1 MNWHFNSVA
10 VAAALLSVASCG
22 NSVDGPEGTK
32 TLQTDGIRITWIQDN
47 AKERLMERSLFPDA
61 SDSLVA
67 GLGLQD
73 GVPSTVSV
81 FLVETD
87 GKKMLF
93 DTGLGLPD
101 SRMLPSLQALGVA
114 PEDIDYLYLTHF
126 HGDHIGGMLKD
137 GKPVFTNAKV
147 YASKKEYD
155 AWMAMSDDRKAQVE
169 ETMAAYQDRL
179 HLFTAGDTLPGN
191 VLSID
196 APGHTPGHTVY
207 RVGDFLIVGDLMH
220 GVALQMEHPEISASY
235 DMDFPSAVSAR
246 KEVLKYASDSSLTMA
261 GMHFPAPA
269 FIQAG
274 K

>member
-67 GLGLQD
+67 SLGLQD
-73 GVPSTVSV
+73 GIPSTVSV

-114 PEDIDYLYLTHF
+114 PEDIDYLYITHF

-137 GKPVFTNAKV
+137 GKPVFP
-147 YASKKEYD
+147 E
-155 AWMAMSDDRKAQVE
+155 AQVYVPE
-169 ETMAAYQDRL
+169 RNTM
-179 HLFTAGDTLPGN
+179 PGCPC
-191 VLSID
+191 LR
-196 APGHTPGHTVY
+196 TVK
-207 RVGDFLIVGDLMH
+207 RRWKKRWRHIRTDCIFLRQG
-220 GVALQMEHPEISASY
+220 
-235 DMDFPSAVSAR
+235 R
-246 KEVLKYASDSSLTMA
+246 
-261 GMHFPAPA
+261 HFP
-269 FIQAG
+269 G
-274 K
+274 KFSV

>member
-47 AKERLMERSLFPDA
+47 VKERLMERSLFPDA

-101 SRMLPSLQALGVA
+101 SRMLPLLQALGVA
-114 PEDIDYLYLTHF
+114 PEEIDYLYITHF

-137 GKPVFTNAKV
+137 GKPVFPEAQV
-147 YASKKEYD
+147 YVPEKEYD
-155 AWMAMSDDRKAQVE
+155 AWMSMPEDRKAQVE

-179 HLFTAGDTLPGN
+179 HLFTAGETLPGE
-191 VLSID
+191 VLGID
-196 APGHTPGHTVY
+196 AEGHTPGHTVY
-207 RVGDFLIVGDLMH
+207 RVGDFLIVGGFPVGGICQEGSFEVCVGQFPDYGRNALPGT
-220 GVALQMEHPEISASY
+220 GVYPG
-235 DMDFPSAVSAR
+235 R
-246 KEVLKYASDSSLTMA
+246 
-261 GMHFPAPA
+261 
-269 FIQAG
+269 
-274 K
+274 

>member
-10 VAAALLSVASCG
+10 VAAALLTVASCG

-67 GLGLQD
+67 GLGLQT

-81 FLVETD
+81 FLVETG

-93 DTGLGLPD
+93 DTGLGMPD
-101 SRMLPSLQALGVA
+101 SRMLSSLNALGVA
-114 PEDIDYLYLTHF
+114 PEEIDYLYITHF

-137 GKPVFTNAKV
+137 GQPVFTNAKV

-155 AWMAMSDDRKAQVE
+155 AWMAMPDYRKGPVE
-169 ETMAAYQDRL
+169 KALSAYEGRL
-179 HLFTAGDTLPGN
+179 NLFMSGDTLPGN

-207 RVGDFLIVGDLMH
+207 KVGDFLSVGDLMH
-220 GVALQMEHPEISASY
+220 GVALQMEYPEICASY
-235 DMDFPSAVSAR
+235 DMDFPAAVSAR
-246 KEVLKYASDSSLTMA
+246 KEVLKYASDSSLVMA